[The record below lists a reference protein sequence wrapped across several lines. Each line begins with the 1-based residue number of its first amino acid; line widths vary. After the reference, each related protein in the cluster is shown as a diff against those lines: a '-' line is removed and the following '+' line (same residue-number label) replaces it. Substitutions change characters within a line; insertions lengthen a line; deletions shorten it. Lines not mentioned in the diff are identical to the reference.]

1 MLLPES
7 FLSLRIFGSV
17 PDYDRQLEQEQRAR
31 SARTRRDID
40 LQEQDLLQRAL
51 IEERQ
56 ISS

>member
-1 MLLPES
+1 MLLPEP

-17 PDYDRQLEQEQRAR
+17 PEFDHQLEQDQRAKT
-31 SARTRRDID
+31 ARIRREID

-51 IEERQ
+51 LEERQ